1 LNPDRL
7 APPPNSPFLTSLRGW
22 SAWLLTA
29 AVVAAGA
36 VLGLIVFG
44 VLLVAAVA
52 VLATV
57 WVRWRWST
65 RQLRG
70 NHRQKVIEGEYEVV
84 SRDRGPPPNEPPGQ
98 P

>member
-1 LNPDRL
+1 MNPDRL
-7 APPPNSPFLTSLRGW
+7 AQPPNSPFLSSLRGW
-22 SAWLLTA
+22 FAWLLTA

-36 VLGLIVFG
+36 LLGLVVFG

-57 WVRWRWST
+57 WVRWWWST

-70 NHRQKVIEGEYEVV
+70 NTRQKVIEGEYEVV
-84 SRDRGPPPNEPPGQ
+84 SRDRDRRPDEPPPQ